1 LPISDKDKQRINM
14 MNPVS
19 NDVKLGDIVQGLQSG
34 KASDISVS
42 AIDGVTATNVQA
54 VLAELAGRIAALEV

>member
-1 LPISDKDKQRINM
+1 MPISDKDKQRINM